1 MQTSLPMR
9 EQTVEA
15 RTIRKVAL
23 RIVPFL
29 MICYF
34 VSFVD
39 RVNLGFAAL
48 DMVKDLHLSPTVFG
62 FGGGIFFLSV
72 LPVRGA
78 EQSGARA
85 GRGSPLDCADH
96 AHVGHCRRRDGA
108 RDRPDVAVCNAVP
121 ARCGRSG
128 FFSRRHSLHHVLV
141 SCRVPEPASSGG
153 SRLRFPFPAF
163 SVRRFPPRSSSGPTD
178 GWAFAD
184 GSGCSFSRLCPRS
197 CSASSASWC

>member
-62 FGGGIFFLSV
+62 FGGGIFFLSYFLCEVPSNLLLARVGGV
-72 LPVRGA
+72 L
-78 EQSGARA
+78 
-85 GRGSPLDCADH
+85 
-96 AHVGHCRRRDGA
+96 
-108 RDRPDVAVCNAVP
+108 
-121 ARCGRSG
+121 
-128 FFSRRHSLHHVLV
+128 SRRHPLHHVLV
-141 SCRVPEPASSGG
+141 SRDLPG
-153 SRLRFPFPAF
+153 SRHRVVHGRDSGVQLPRFTDFRRAPRRDRRMDGPSRMAVDVHSRGAARDRPRL
-163 SVRRFPPRSSSGPTD
+163 SVPG
-178 GWAFAD
+178 GAA
-184 GSGCSFSRLCPRS
+184 
-197 CSASSASWC
+197 